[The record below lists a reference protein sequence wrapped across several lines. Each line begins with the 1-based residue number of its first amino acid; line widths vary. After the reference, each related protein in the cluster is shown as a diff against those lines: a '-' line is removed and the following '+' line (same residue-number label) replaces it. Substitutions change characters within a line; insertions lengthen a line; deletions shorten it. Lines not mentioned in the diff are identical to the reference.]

1 MRKEFIMNLTE
12 YLKARRLVEQADP
25 KVVQEAERLAGIV
38 KQRNLPT
45 VDLMWQELIELS
57 EGPQLEL
64 FKIL

>member
-1 MRKEFIMNLTE
+1 MNLTE

>member
-1 MRKEFIMNLTE
+1 MNLTE

-25 KVVQEAERLAGIV
+25 KIVLEAERLAGIV

-45 VDLMWQELIELS
+45 VDLMWQEMIKLS